1 MSVTEVHGAL
11 GLDKLKNRTFQIFKV
26 GLKILQLSIST
37 PNKFHKFKLHISG
50 QCYERRRLGREYGMA
65 EQHAAEQE
73 IEIFGS
79 GVAQKWSACRL

>member
-1 MSVTEVHGAL
+1 MYLAL
-11 GLDKLKNRTFQIFKV
+11 YPTHKSQKAQIVNFGPKQIPQ
-26 GLKILQLSIST
+26 ILI
-37 PNKFHKFKLHISG
+37 HISG

-79 GVAQKWSACRL
+79 GVVQKWSACRL